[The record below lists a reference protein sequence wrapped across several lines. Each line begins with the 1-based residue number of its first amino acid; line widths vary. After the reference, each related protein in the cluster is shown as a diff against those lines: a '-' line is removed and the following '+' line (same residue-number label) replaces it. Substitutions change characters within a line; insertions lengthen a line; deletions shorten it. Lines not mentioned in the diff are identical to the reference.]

1 MGPQRLARAPGVAS
15 ASRAQHRR
23 LIAPSVASYRCARAI
38 LLCCHTSHTGGVPAV
53 PPSHARAAEA
63 FMREARKTSINAATA
78 AGAGFGG
85 GARLPSSSSSPYG
98 PELRAVP
105 VRALYLAVPSYT
117 GGLAV
122 PPAHTRAAVVFTRGA
137 RVTSIAGA
145 AAHGAGMGAN
155 ARLASSP
162 PWHCST

>member
-63 FMREARKTSINAATA
+63 FIREARKITINGATA

-85 GARLPSSSSSPYG
+85 HARLPSSSSSPYG
-98 PELRAVP
+98 SERRTVP

-117 GGLAV
+117 DELAV
-122 PPAHTRAAVVFTRGA
+122 PPAHARAAVAFTRGA

-145 AAHGAGMGAN
+145 AAHGVAMGAVT
-155 ARLASSP
+155 RLASSA
-162 PWHCST
+162 PWPFSA